1 MQFTFTEEQQEFR
14 TILRRFLD
22 DRSPTTEVRRL
33 LATEE
38 GWERDGWTRLNQE
51 MGLTAVPIPEE
62 YGGQGFGF
70 VEHGIVLEE
79 TGRALLCAPFFAT
92 TAMAVP
98 AILNAGSEDDKRR
111 LLPDIATG
119 DCIATLAVAEE
130 SGQWDCN
137 GVAMTAEAAGGG
149 YQLSGGKNLVV
160 DGCTADLIVVAARK
174 PGSTGDEGISLFAVR
189 GDATG
194 LTRTPQQ
201 AMDPTRKLARLTFDN
216 VEAELLGAED
226 KAGPALTRT
235 LQQAAVCLAN
245 EMVGGAERLREDTME
260 YISMRMQFGRTIA
273 SFQAIKHR
281 AADLLLE
288 VELAKS
294 AAYYAAGAAADD
306 ADDLPAVASLAK
318 ACASEAYMKTAI
330 EAIQLHGGIGFTW
343 DNDTQLWFKRAK
355 SSEVFLGH
363 PSQHRELMLQHWA
376 A

>member
-22 DRSPTTEVRRL
+22 DKSPTTEVRRL
-33 LATEE
+33 MATEA
-38 GWERDGWTRLNQE
+38 GWERAAWTRLNQE
-51 MGLTAVPIPEE
+51 LGLTAVPIPEE

-70 VEHGIVLEE
+70 IEHGIVLEE
-79 TGRALLCAPFFAT
+79 MGRALLCAPYFAT

-119 DCIATLAVAEE
+119 DCVATLAVAED
-130 SGQWDCN
+130 SGQWDC
-137 GVAMTAEAAGGG
+137 ASITATAENTGGG
-149 YQLSGGKNLVV
+149 YKLNGSKSFVV
-160 DGCTADLIVVAARK
+160 DGGTADLILVAARK
-174 PGSTGDEGISLFAVR
+174 PGSSGEDGVSLFAVQ
-189 GDATG
+189 GDAAG
-194 LTRTPQQ
+194 LTRRSLKT
-201 AMDPTRKLARLTFDN
+201 MDETRKLARLELDN
-216 VEAELLGAED
+216 VAADLLGTD
-226 KAGPALTRT
+226 GGAGPALTRS

-260 YISMRMQFGRTIA
+260 YIGLRMQFGRAIA

-294 AAYYAAGAAADD
+294 AAYYAAAAAADD
-306 ADDLPAVASLAK
+306 AQDLPAVASLAK
-318 ACASEAYMKTAI
+318 ACASDAYMKAAI

-343 DNDTQLWFKRAK
+343 DNDTHLWFKRAK

-363 PSQHRELMLQHWA
+363 PSQHRELMLRNWA

>member
-1 MQFTFTEEQQEFR
+1 MQFTFTDEQQEFR
-14 TILRRFLD
+14 SILRRFLD

-33 LATEE
+33 MATDD

-62 YGGQGFGF
+62 YGGQGFSF

-79 TGRALLCAPFFAT
+79 AGRALLCAPYFAT

-98 AILNAGSEDDKRR
+98 AILNAGSEEDKRR

-119 DCIATLAVAEE
+119 DCVATLAVAED
-130 SGQWDCN
+130 GGRWDSA
-137 GVAMTAEAAGGG
+137 GIAATARAADGG
-149 YQLSGGKNLVV
+149 YRLNGSKSFVV
-160 DGCTADLIVVAARK
+160 DGCTADLIVVAART
-174 PGSTGDEGISLFAVR
+174 PGSAGEDGVSLFTVAS
-189 GDATG
+189 DAAG
-194 LTRTPQQ
+194 LTRTPLQ
-201 AMDPTRKLARLTFDN
+201 AMDATRKLARLRFDD
-216 VEAELLGAED
+216 VEATLLGSEG
-226 KAGPALTRT
+226 KAAPALART
-235 LQQAAVCLAN
+235 LQHAAVCLAN

-294 AAYYAAGAAADD
+294 AAYYAAEAAADD
-306 ADDLPAVASLAK
+306 ADDLAAVASLAK
-318 ACASEAYMKTAI
+318 ACASDAYMKAAI

-363 PSQHRELMLQHWA
+363 PSQHRELMMRHWA